1 MYVDC
6 VGKLFVGS
14 KITVPTLTGGRIFTY
29 KRREY
34 SLLFSP
40 KYDSQRVSVTAN
52 WFISIEIEP
61 DNNLIS
67 LK

>member
-14 KITVPTLTGGRIFTY
+14 KITVPTLTRSRIFIY

-34 SLLFSP
+34 SLLFSR
-40 KYDSQRVSVTAN
+40 KYDSQRVSVTVN
-52 WFISIEIEP
+52 WFILIEIEHQ
-61 DNNLIS
+61 NNPIN